1 MAKIYIRSIQSS
13 SKNNSI
19 VLYDGFTNL
28 FLDFGA
34 EHTNINNYFL
44 KYNQSFNSV
53 AGVLI
58 THYHIDHTRSIS
70 KKDFNSF
77 KFYLS
82 SQTLDYLKNNY
93 EINLNN
99 FYLVSVNSDKWI
111 KIKGSNW
118 KFKTFKTIHN
128 AAGSIGF
135 LIKNKNSKILYLTD
149 TEPLDNKLFKNN
161 NAYIVECNYAT
172 SFLDTNA
179 EINKHINKKTN
190 HMNIFD
196 TENFLKK
203 YFSKK
208 MKVFIFSHISINGKK
223 DKELIEKTVNLYN
236 GKEGLKV
243 KYINPYTALDF
254 EIDF

>member
-99 FYLVSVNSDKWI
+99 FYLVSVNSDK
-111 KIKGSNW
+111 
-118 KFKTFKTIHN
+118 
-128 AAGSIGF
+128 
-135 LIKNKNSKILYLTD
+135 
-149 TEPLDNKLFKNN
+149 
-161 NAYIVECNYAT
+161 
-172 SFLDTNA
+172 
-179 EINKHINKKTN
+179 
-190 HMNIFD
+190 
-196 TENFLKK
+196 
-203 YFSKK
+203 
-208 MKVFIFSHISINGKK
+208 
-223 DKELIEKTVNLYN
+223 
-236 GKEGLKV
+236 
-243 KYINPYTALDF
+243 
-254 EIDF
+254 